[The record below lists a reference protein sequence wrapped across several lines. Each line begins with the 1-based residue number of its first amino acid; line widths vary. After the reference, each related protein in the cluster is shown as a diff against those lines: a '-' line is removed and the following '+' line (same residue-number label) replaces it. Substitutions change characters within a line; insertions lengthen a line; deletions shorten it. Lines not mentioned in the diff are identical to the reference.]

1 MFLEGE
7 MMKKLLAI
15 GEALVDIFE
24 QNEVKVGGAPLNVLG
39 AYSKLGGESYFLGKV
54 SNDEYGRMILE
65 SMNKYNIKNDYVVLS
80 DAPTA
85 KALVTTLENGDREFE
100 FIRHNSADQL
110 LTEEEVKEECFKDT
124 FALHFCSVCLDDYP
138 IKKAHYKAIEY
149 AKRNNCLI
157 SFDLNI
163 RLGLFKYHQKL
174 KATILEFIGYS
185 NIVKLSIEELEWLG
199 VESVNSLFVNDVKM
213 IVLTLGKDGSKC
225 YLKDGTIIKSKGIK
239 VDAVDTTGA
248 GDGFVGSFLYQLS
261 NNKENLDEIS
271 KDKIQKY
278 MDFSNRFC
286 SLSVTK
292 KGAIDSYPTKE
303 EMKRVI

>member
-1 MFLEGE
+1 MLQT
-7 MMKKLLAI
+7 
-15 GEALVDIFE
+15 EAAEIVANELVISTLKCSDNIDKNLF
-24 QNEVKVGGAPLNVLG
+24 
-39 AYSKLGGESYFLGKV
+39 
-54 SNDEYGRMILE
+54 ILWI
-65 SMNKYNIKNDYVVLS
+65 NNILR
-80 DAPTA
+80 TA
-85 KALVTTLENGDREFE
+85 KYKGKISPQKLEIASDLT
-100 FIRHNSADQL
+100 RHS
-110 LTEEEVKEECFKDT
+110 KEEYFKDA

-163 RLGLFKYHQKL
+163 RLGLFKDHQKL

-292 KGAIDSYPTKE
+292 KGAIDSYPNKE
-303 EMKRVI
+303 EMKRII